1 MDDVS
6 DAPEV
11 DLANSVSAEVVV
23 TDSDEMMA
31 DSETQRRNQKQQTYQ
46 ILHQKMSPKL

>member
-31 DSETQRRNQKQQTYQ
+31 DSEEEPEAADVPDPP
-46 ILHQKMSPKL
+46 SEDEP